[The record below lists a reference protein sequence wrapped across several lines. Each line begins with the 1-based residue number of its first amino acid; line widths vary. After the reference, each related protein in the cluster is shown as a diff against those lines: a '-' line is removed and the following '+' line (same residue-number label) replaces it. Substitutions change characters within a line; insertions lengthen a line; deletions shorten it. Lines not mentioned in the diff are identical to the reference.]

1 MVAIPFNKSVTIG
14 NETKYVTDVVTS
26 GRFGVAGIYKK
37 QCEAWLKDYYGA
49 EDVIVTQS
57 CTDALEM
64 AAMLAEVGPGDEVIM
79 PSFTF
84 SSTAN
89 AFALRGAELVF
100 VDIDPMTLNIDPR
113 EVEKAITPKTKV
125 IVPVDYAGHPC
136 DMAALKKIA
145 SQHDLMIVEDAA
157 QAMMARDAGQPVGVH
172 ADVATLSFHNT
183 KNIAC
188 GEGGALIINNPEFAK
203 RAAIL
208 AEKGTNRK
216 AFFLGEVDKYSWVDI
231 GTSAVPSEL
240 TTAYLMG
247 QLDHSQEITDRRLA
261 AWDAYQ
267 NALAPLENTGLIKLP
282 YVAPECDHNAH
293 MFYLIMRDNELRNK
307 MIKGLREKG
316 ISAPFHYV
324 PLHSAPAGQKLGRA
338 FGDMEV
344 TNRIS
349 STLLRLPLWVGV
361 DEHIP
366 TIVSEIEAILATV

>member
-26 GRFGVAGIYKK
+26 GRFGVAGIYKE
-37 QCEAWLKDYYGA
+37 QCEAWLKDHYGA
-49 EDVIVTQS
+49 QDVIVTQS

-64 AAMLAEVGPGDEVIM
+64 AAMLADVGPGDEVIM

-89 AFALRGAELVF
+89 AFALRGANLVF
-100 VDIDPMTLNIDPR
+100 VDIDRVTLNIDPR
-113 EVEKAITPKTKV
+113 EVEKAITPKSRV

-136 DMAALKKIA
+136 DMTALKSIA
-145 SQHDLMIVEDAA
+145 VKHDLIIVEDAA
-157 QAMMARDAGQPVGVH
+157 QAMMARDDGRPVGVH

-188 GEGGALIINNPEFAK
+188 GEGGALIINNPIYAK

-247 QLDHSQEITDRRLA
+247 QLDHSTEITDRRLA
-261 AWDAYQ
+261 AWHSYQ
-267 NALAPLENTGLIKLP
+267 KALAPLENTGLVNLP
-282 YVAPECDHNAH
+282 YVAPNCDHNAH

-307 MIKGLREKG
+307 MIKGLRDKG

-324 PLHSAPAGQKLGRA
+324 PLHSAPAGQKLGRSI
-338 FGDMEV
+338 GDMAV
-344 TNRIS
+344 TNKVS